1 MWYWIEIC
9 KFHYPKYPINNRN
22 EDVNKIT
29 SDKIPFGENGFK
41 YFTGYK
47 DDEKFKPLYVMLPIM
62 SAYTK
67 KYDDETKYMSFLI
80 EDDELLKN
88 TIKSGIKSALL
99 LIRNLIVI
107 QRAIKTI

>member
-1 MWYWIEIC
+1 
-9 KFHYPKYPINNRN
+9 
-22 EDVNKIT
+22 
-29 SDKIPFGENGFK
+29 
-41 YFTGYK
+41 
-47 DDEKFKPLYVMLPIM
+47 M

-67 KYDDETKYMSFLI
+67 KCDDETIYRSSFI

-107 QRAIKTI
+107 QHAIKNI